1 MFLLSGA
8 IAGTEKYGGDE
19 NKFFKINVSLKEL
32 SNENYDLLIIC
43 PSQFYDVLLPFKA
56 HKEQHGIKT
65 IVVRLNEIYGGKY
78 FSVQGRDDAE
88 KIKYFIKNAY
98 DEWNIKYVLLVGGRK
113 PGLKEEWW
121 LPVRYS
127 YLDDK
132 SNWERKYLSDL
143 YFADIYDSNKNFS
156 SWDTNGNGIFG
167 EWRGNK
173 AEDAPIDLYPDVY
186 VGRWPARNG
195 FEVEIMVAKTIEYEN
210 TAYNKEWF
218 RRFVCIAGRYI
229 SRSFKSSVERI

>member
-1 MFLLSGA
+1 MQ
-8 IAGTEKYGGDE
+8 
-19 NKFFKINVSLKEL
+19 
-32 SNENYDLLIIC
+32 LISYLRNLC
-43 PSQFYDVLLPFKA
+43 
-56 HKEQHGIKT
+56 
-65 IVVRLNEIYGGKY
+65 
-78 FSVQGRDDAE
+78 
-88 KIKYFIKNAY
+88 
-98 DEWNIKYVLLVGGRK
+98 VGGRK